1 MVLLRFIL
9 VKKEWLMFKDTLR
22 LLVILNTFLKARID
36 KELDAFERPRI
47 ISLLL
52 LISPWRLYSSKG
64 NSGERLRIALEE
76 LGPIFIKFGQLLSTR
91 PDVMPSELASSLKA
105 LQDDLPHF
113 PQGDALALIEKDL
126 GSSLDILFDDFDSS
140 PIAAASIAQ
149 VYSAKLKEN
158 NKAVAIKVVRPGI
171 KKIIER
177 DISLMKRIASFAER
191 KSADAR
197 RLELLKLVE
206 EYESVI
212 LAELDMRLEASN
224 IKQTKRNFE
233 NNKLL
238 YVPEVYLDYCTQ
250 NVLVMEMI
258 DGVPVDRIETLNE
271 LGVDLKLVAE
281 RGVEIFLKQVF
292 IDNFF
297 HADMH
302 PGNIFID
309 AKKPEDPAYVAVDY
323 AIVGS
328 LSEEEQ
334 YQIGRMLVAVIGRDF
349 KEVANILIESKWVAP
364 DTRPN
369 DLENTIRAACE
380 PIFDQP
386 MEKINFG
393 EMLLFIFDSA
403 RRFDLR
409 MQPSLMLL
417 QKTLVNIEGLG
428 KQLYPALDF
437 WSIANPFLKNWIS
450 ERYNPKKLTEWAK
463 RNSLSWLEKA
473 RKFPEI
479 ADTAIEQVSKLESY
493 QKANEARHKQLMD
506 KLYVQGRFNG
516 VLILIFIVLI
526 IFLINS

>member
-1 MVLLRFIL
+1 
-9 VKKEWLMFKDTLR
+9 MFRDSIR
-22 LLVILNTFLKARID
+22 LLQILHTFLKARID
-36 KELDAFERPRI
+36 TELRDIAKPKL
-47 ISLLL
+47 ISFLLT
-52 LISPWRLYSSKG
+52 ISPWRIYSSKKD
-64 NSGERLRIALEE
+64 SGERLRLALEN

-91 PDVMPSELASSLKA
+91 PDVVPSEIASSLKV

-113 PQGDALALIEKDL
+113 SKEAAIERIEKEI
-126 GSSLDILFDDFDSS
+126 GSEITSIFENFDPS
-140 PIAAASIAQ
+140 PLAAASIAQ
-149 VYSAKLKEN
+149 VYSAKLKEEG
-158 NKAVAIKVVRPGI
+158 KEVVLKVVRPGI
-171 KKIIER
+171 KKIILR
-177 DISLMKRIASFAER
+177 DISLMKRMARFAEK
-191 KSADAR
+191 KSDDAK
-197 RLELLKLVE
+197 RLQLQRLVS
-206 EYESVI
+206 EYEAVI
-212 LAELDMRLEASN
+212 LSELDMRIEASN
-224 IKQTKRNFE
+224 IKQTRRNFE
-233 NNKLL
+233 GNDLL
-238 YVPEVYLDYCTQ
+238 YVPEVFLDYCSESL
-250 NVLVMEMI
+250 LVMELVEGI
-258 DGVPVDRIETLNE
+258 PVDRVETFND

-309 AKKPEDPAYVAVDY
+309 AKNPSDPAYVAVDY

-328 LSEEEQ
+328 LTEEEQ

-349 KEVANILIESKWVAP
+349 KEVANILIESKWVDP
-364 DTRPN
+364 ETRLN

-393 EMLLFIFDSA
+393 ELLLFIFDSA

-450 ERYNPKKLTEWAK
+450 ERYNPKKLAEWAK

-473 RKFPEI
+473 RKFPEV
-479 ADTAIEQVSKLESY
+479 AETAIEQISKIEEY
-493 QKANEARHKQLMD
+493 QNANEKRHKQMME
-506 KLYVQGRFNG
+506 KIYKQGNMNS
-516 VLILIFIVLI
+516 LLLI
-526 IFLINS
+526 IFIIMLLFLIIA

>member
-1 MVLLRFIL
+1 
-9 VKKEWLMFKDTLR
+9 MFKDSFR
-22 LLVILNTFLKARID
+22 LFKILNTLLKARLD
-36 KELDAFERPRI
+36 KELETFTKPKI
-47 ISLLL
+47 ISFLLF
-52 LISPWRLYSSKG
+52 ISPWRLYSSEKE
-64 NSGERLRIALEE
+64 SGERLRLALED

-91 PDVMPSELASSLKA
+91 PDVVPGEIAKSLKA

-113 PQGDALALIEKDL
+113 SDKEAISIIEKEL
-126 GSSLDILFDDFDSS
+126 GSNISSNFEDFNPS
-140 PIAAASIAQ
+140 PLAAASIAQ
-149 VYSAKLKEN
+149 VYSAKLRANQK
-158 NKAVAIKVVRPGI
+158 KVVIKVVRPGI
-171 KKIIER
+171 KKTIQR
-177 DISLMKRIASFAER
+177 DISLMKRIASFSER
-191 KSADAR
+191 RFEDAN
-197 RLELLKLVE
+197 RLQLSKLVA
-206 EYESVI
+206 EYEAVI
-212 LAELDMRLEASN
+212 LSELDMRLEASN
-224 IKQTKRNFE
+224 IKQTARNFE
-233 NNKLL
+233 DNNLL
-238 YVPEVYLDYCTQ
+238 YVPEVYLDYCSE
-250 NVLVMEMI
+250 NLLVMEMI
-258 DGVPVDRIETLNE
+258 EGIPVDRIETLND

-309 AKKPEDPAYVAVDY
+309 AKNPSDPAYVAVDY

-349 KEVANILIESKWVAP
+349 REVANILIESKWVNP
-364 DTRPN
+364 ETRIN

-450 ERYNPKKLTEWAK
+450 ERYNPKKLADWAK

-473 RKFPEI
+473 RKFPDI
-479 ADTAIEQVSKLESY
+479 AETAIEQVSKMEEY
-493 QKANEARHKQLMD
+493 QNANEERHKQLMNKIYEQG
-506 KLYVQGRFNG
+506 KLNRVLLLGFII
-516 VLILIFIVLI
+516 LILFLI
-526 IFLINS
+526 ID

>member
-1 MVLLRFIL
+1 
-9 VKKEWLMFKDTLR
+9 MFKDALR
-22 LLVILNTFLKARID
+22 LTKILHTLLKARID
-36 KELDAFERPRI
+36 KELDEFDKPKL
-47 ISLLL
+47 ISFLLF
-52 LISPWRLYSSKG
+52 ISPWQIYSAREP
-64 NSGERLRIALEE
+64 SGERLRVALEE

-91 PDVMPSELASSLKA
+91 PDVVPNEIAKSLKS

-113 PQGDALALIEKDL
+113 SEKDAIAIIEKEL
-126 GSSLDILFDDFDSS
+126 GAKINSVFEDFNPS
-140 PIAAASIAQ
+140 PLAAASIAQ
-149 VYSAKLKEN
+149 VYSAKLKDDQ
-158 NKAVAIKVVRPGI
+158 KDVVIKVVRPGI
-171 KKIIER
+171 KNTILSH
-177 DISLMKRIASFAER
+177 ISLLRRIANFAE
-191 KSADAR
+191 KKFEDAK
-197 RLELLKLVE
+197 RLQLSRLVS
-206 EYESVI
+206 EYEAVI
-212 LAELDMRLEASN
+212 LSELDMRLEASN

-233 NNKLL
+233 GNDLL
-238 YVPEVYLDYCTQ
+238 YVPDVYLDYCSE
-250 NVLVMEMI
+250 NLLVMEMI
-258 DGVPVDRIETLNE
+258 EGIPVDRLETLND

-309 AKKPEDPAYVAVDY
+309 AKNPIDPAYVAVDY

-349 KEVANILIESKWVAP
+349 REVANILIESKWVNP
-364 DTRPN
+364 ETRLN

-393 EMLLFIFDSA
+393 EMLLFIFESA

-450 ERYNPKKLTEWAK
+450 ERYNPKKLAEWAK
-463 RNSLSWLEKA
+463 KNSLSWLEKA

-479 ADTAIEQVSKLESY
+479 ADTALEQVSKLEDY
-493 QKANEARHKQLMD
+493 QSANEERHKQLMS
-506 KLYVQGRFNG
+506 KIYQQSRFNNFLLI
-516 VLILIFIVLI
+516 VFIILILFLI
-526 IFLINS
+526 IT

>member
-1 MVLLRFIL
+1 
-9 VKKEWLMFKDTLR
+9 MFKDSFR
-22 LLVILNTFLKARID
+22 LFKILNTLLKARLD
-36 KELDAFERPRI
+36 KELETFTKPKI
-47 ISLLL
+47 ISFLLF
-52 LISPWRLYSSKG
+52 ISPWRLYSSKKEP
-64 NSGERLRIALEE
+64 GERLRLALEE

-91 PDVMPSELASSLKA
+91 PDVVPGEIAKSLKT
-105 LQDDLPHF
+105 LQDDLPYF
-113 PQGDALALIEKDL
+113 SDKEAIGIIEREL
-126 GSSLDILFDDFDSS
+126 GSNISSNFKDFNPS
-140 PIAAASIAQ
+140 PLAAASIAQ
-149 VYSAKLKEN
+149 VYSAELKSN
-158 NKAVAIKVVRPGI
+158 QKKVVIKVVRPGI
-171 KKIIER
+171 KKTIQR
-177 DISLMKRIASFAER
+177 DISLMKRIAAFSER
-191 KSADAR
+191 RFEDAK
-197 RLELLKLVE
+197 RLQLSKLVD
-206 EYESVI
+206 EYEAVI
-212 LAELDMRLEASN
+212 LSELDMRLEASN
-224 IKQTKRNFE
+224 IKQTGRNFE
-233 NNKLL
+233 DNNLL
-238 YVPEVYLDYCTQ
+238 YVPEVYLDYCSE
-250 NVLVMEMI
+250 NLLVMEMI
-258 DGVPVDRIETLNE
+258 EGIPVDRIETLND

-309 AKKPEDPAYVAVDY
+309 AKNPSDPAYVAVDY

-349 KEVANILIESKWVAP
+349 REVANILIESNWVNP
-364 DTRPN
+364 ETRIN

-450 ERYNPKKLTEWAK
+450 ERYNPKKLAEWAK
-463 RNSLSWLEKA
+463 RNSMSWLEKA
-473 RKFPEI
+473 RKFPDI
-479 ADTAIEQVSKLESY
+479 ADTAIEQVSRLEEY
-493 QKANEARHKQLMD
+493 QNANEERHKQLMNKIYEQG
-506 KLYVQGRFNG
+506 KLNRVLLLGFII
-516 VLILIFIVLI
+516 LILFLI
-526 IFLINS
+526 ID

>member
-1 MVLLRFIL
+1 
-9 VKKEWLMFKDTLR
+9 MFKDSFR
-22 LLVILNTFLKARID
+22 LFKILNTLLKARLD
-36 KELDAFERPRI
+36 KELETFTKPKI
-47 ISLLL
+47 ISFLLF
-52 LISPWRLYSSKG
+52 ISPWRLYSSEKE
-64 NSGERLRIALEE
+64 SGERLRLALED

-91 PDVMPSELASSLKA
+91 PDVVPGEIAKSLKA

-113 PQGDALALIEKDL
+113 SDKEAISIIEKEL
-126 GSSLDILFDDFDSS
+126 GSNISSNFEDFNPS
-140 PIAAASIAQ
+140 PLAAASIAQ
-149 VYSAKLKEN
+149 VYSAKLRANQK
-158 NKAVAIKVVRPGI
+158 KIVIKVVRPGI
-171 KKIIER
+171 KKTIQR
-177 DISLMKRIASFAER
+177 DISLMKRIASFSER
-191 KSADAR
+191 RFEDAK
-197 RLELLKLVE
+197 RLQLSKLVA
-206 EYESVI
+206 EYEAVI
-212 LAELDMRLEASN
+212 LSELDMRLEASN
-224 IKQTKRNFE
+224 IKQTSRNFE
-233 NNKLL
+233 DNNLL
-238 YVPEVYLDYCTQ
+238 YVPEVYLDYCSE
-250 NVLVMEMI
+250 NLLVMEMI
-258 DGVPVDRIETLNE
+258 EGIPVDRIETLND

-309 AKKPEDPAYVAVDY
+309 AKNPSDPAYVAVDY

-349 KEVANILIESKWVAP
+349 REVANILIESKWVNP
-364 DTRPN
+364 ETRIN

-463 RNSLSWLEKA
+463 KNSLSWLEKA
-473 RKFPEI
+473 RKLPEI
-479 ADTAIEQVSKLESY
+479 ADTAIEQVSRLEEY
-493 QKANEARHKQLMD
+493 QVANETRHKELMD

-516 VLILIFIVLI
+516 MLLIVFIILI
-526 IFLINS
+526 IFLIGS

>member
-1 MVLLRFIL
+1 
-9 VKKEWLMFKDTLR
+9 MFRDSLR
-22 LLVILNTFLKARID
+22 LFKIIHTLLKARLD
-36 KELDAFERPRI
+36 KEVDSFSKPKI
-47 ISLLL
+47 VSFLLF
-52 LISPWRLYSSKG
+52 ISPWRLYQSKKEP
-64 NSGERLRIALEE
+64 GERLRFALED

-91 PDVMPSELASSLKA
+91 PDVVPGEIAKSLKV

-113 PQGDALALIEKDL
+113 SDKQAIEIIEKEMNCEII
-126 GSSLDILFDDFDSS
+126 SIFKDFN
-140 PIAAASIAQ
+140 PTPLAAASIAQ
-149 VYSAKLKEN
+149 VYSAILKEN
-158 NKAVAIKVVRPGI
+158 NKEVVIKVVRPGI
-171 KKIIER
+171 KKTIQT
-177 DISLMKRIASFAER
+177 DVSLMKRIAAFSER
-191 KSADAR
+191 RFEDAK
-197 RLELLKLVE
+197 RLQLSRLVD
-206 EYESVI
+206 EYEAVI
-212 LAELDMRLEASN
+212 LAELDMRLESSN
-224 IKQTKRNFE
+224 IKQTRRNFE
-233 NNKLL
+233 GNNLL
-238 YVPEVYLDYCTQ
+238 YVPEVYLDYCTE
-250 NVLVMEMI
+250 NLLVMEKI
-258 DGVPVDRIETLNE
+258 EGIPVDRIEILND
-271 LGVDLKLVAE
+271 LGVDLRLVAE

-309 AKKPEDPAYVAVDY
+309 AKNPSDPAYVAVDY

-349 KEVANILIESKWVAP
+349 KEVANILIESKWVNP
-364 DTRPN
+364 NTRLS

-463 RNSLSWLEKA
+463 RNSLSWFEKA

-479 ADTAIEQVSKLESY
+479 ADTAIEQVSRLEEY
-493 QKANEARHKQLMD
+493 QNANEERHNQLMQ
-506 KLYVQGRFNG
+506 KIYIQGRNNG
-516 VLILIFIVLI
+516 IILIVLI
-526 IFLINS
+526 ICLFLFIAT

>member
-1 MVLLRFIL
+1 
-9 VKKEWLMFKDTLR
+9 MFKDSFR
-22 LLVILNTFLKARID
+22 LFKILNTLLKARLD
-36 KELDAFERPRI
+36 KELETFTKPKI
-47 ISLLL
+47 ISFLLF
-52 LISPWRLYSSKG
+52 ISPWRLYSSEKE
-64 NSGERLRIALEE
+64 SGERLRLALED

-91 PDVMPSELASSLKA
+91 PDVVPGEIAKSLKA

-113 PQGDALALIEKDL
+113 SDKEAISIIEKEL
-126 GSSLDILFDDFDSS
+126 GSNISSNFEDFNPS
-140 PIAAASIAQ
+140 PLAAASIAQ
-149 VYSAKLKEN
+149 VYSAKLRANQK
-158 NKAVAIKVVRPGI
+158 KVVIKVVRPGI
-171 KKIIER
+171 KKTIQR
-177 DISLMKRIASFAER
+177 DISLMKRIASFSER
-191 KSADAR
+191 RFEDAK
-197 RLELLKLVE
+197 RLQLSKLVA
-206 EYESVI
+206 EYEAVI
-212 LAELDMRLEASN
+212 LSELDMRLEASN
-224 IKQTKRNFE
+224 IKQTARNFE
-233 NNKLL
+233 DNNLL
-238 YVPEVYLDYCTQ
+238 YVPEVYLDYCSE
-250 NVLVMEMI
+250 NLLVMEMI
-258 DGVPVDRIETLNE
+258 EGIPVDRIETLND

-302 PGNIFID
+302 PCNIFID
-309 AKKPEDPAYVAVDY
+309 AKNPSDPAYVAVDY

-349 KEVANILIESKWVAP
+349 REVANILIESKWVNP
-364 DTRPN
+364 ETRIN

-450 ERYNPKKLTEWAK
+450 ERYNPKKLADWAK

-473 RKFPEI
+473 RKFPDI
-479 ADTAIEQVSKLESY
+479 AETAIEQVSKMEEY
-493 QKANEARHKQLMD
+493 QNANEERHKQLMNKIYEQG
-506 KLYVQGRFNG
+506 KLNRVLLLGFII
-516 VLILIFIVLI
+516 LILFLI
-526 IFLINS
+526 ID